1 MSSPENLIPIIID
14 TDPGQDDA
22 VAILLAL
29 AAHETLDV
37 RAITA
42 VAGNVPVDLTTANAL
57 RIRDLAG
64 RPDVPV
70 YRGAERPLLVELETA
85 EYVCGPD
92 GLDGAG
98 LPPSPHMPASS
109 HAVEAIITIL
119 RASNAPVTL
128 CPVGPLTNIALAIR
142 LAPDILPKIARIV
155 IMGGAM
161 GLGNI
166 TPAAEF
172 NIHVDPHAAD
182 IVLRCGRPITLM
194 GLHLT
199 HQAIATPAQVA
210 AYAAMGTATGRAIHG
225 MLSRPRYAGSA
236 HAGHPMH
243 DPCVIAWLL
252 WPELFTGRD
261 VHVEV
266 EASDGP
272 QRGRTTIDWNN
283 RLRRPPNAYVP
294 DKVEAFDL
302 FERMTAL
309 LSRLP

>member
-1 MSSPENLIPIIID
+1 MPVKTPIIID

-29 AAHETLDV
+29 AARDALDV
-37 RAITA
+37 RAITT
-42 VAGNVPVDLTTANAL
+42 VAGNVPVELTTANAL
-57 RIRDLAG
+57 RIRDLA
-64 RPDVPV
+64 RRLDVPV
-70 YRGAERPLLVELETA
+70 YRGAEGPLLIDLETA

-98 LPPSPHMPASS
+98 LPISALEPAPG
-109 HAVEAIITIL
+109 HAVEAIIAIL
-119 RASNAPVTL
+119 RASAEPVTL

-142 LAPDILPKIARIV
+142 LAPDILPKIACIA

-182 IVLRCGRPITLM
+182 IVFRSGRPITMM

-199 HQAIATPAQVA
+199 HQAIASEAQVA
-210 AYAAMGTATGRAIHG
+210 AYATLGTATGKAIHG
-225 MLSRPRYAGSA
+225 MLARPRYAGSG
-236 HAGHPMH
+236 HKGHPMH

-252 WPELFTGRD
+252 WPDLFTGRE
-261 VHVEV
+261 VYVEV
-266 EASDGP
+266 ETNAGL

-283 RLRRPPNAYVP
+283 RLKRAPNAFVP
-294 DKVEAFDL
+294 DRVEAHDL
-302 FERMTAL
+302 FERMAAML
-309 LSRLP
+309 ARLP